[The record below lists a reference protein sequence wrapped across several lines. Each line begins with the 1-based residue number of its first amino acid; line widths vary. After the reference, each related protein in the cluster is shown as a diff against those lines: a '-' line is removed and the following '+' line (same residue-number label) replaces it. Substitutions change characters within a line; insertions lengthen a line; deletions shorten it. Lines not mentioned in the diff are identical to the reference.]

1 MDVKGG
7 QSHVRGGQRRRRD
20 CSDGSMIT
28 DKTECESACK
38 SVGAT
43 AHNKLQNGKPC
54 YRNGQGKCRQNNL
67 FGGGASLICKN
78 GGNQIHAYTLFVF
91 YFVSLNTNLILMA
104 YLIIF
109 IISVIN
115 NQSADMD
122 MDVDPPAF
130 TRLGTEHNLNNMD
143 VTSED
148 GETLAMTR
156 ELRNTGGTYSLYL
169 GVVMQ
174 CIKHF

>member
-1 MDVKGG
+1 M
-7 QSHVRGGQRRRRD
+7 H
-20 CSDGSMIT
+20 I
-28 DKTECESACK
+28 
-38 SVGAT
+38 
-43 AHNKLQNGKPC
+43 
-54 YRNGQGKCRQNNL
+54 L
-67 FGGGASLICKN
+67 FS
-78 GGNQIHAYTLFVF
+78 YSTF
-91 YFVSLNTNLILMA
+91 ILMA

-169 GVVMQ
+169 GVVLNIFNIIS
-174 CIKHF
+174 CKISLLFLFACVHV

>member
-1 MDVKGG
+1 
-7 QSHVRGGQRRRRD
+7 
-20 CSDGSMIT
+20 
-28 DKTECESACK
+28 
-38 SVGAT
+38 
-43 AHNKLQNGKPC
+43 
-54 YRNGQGKCRQNNL
+54 
-67 FGGGASLICKN
+67 
-78 GGNQIHAYTLFVF
+78 
-91 YFVSLNTNLILMA
+91 MA

-109 IISVIN
+109 IISVIY

-174 CIKHF
+174 CILNIFNIISCKISLLFLFACVHV

>member
-1 MDVKGG
+1 M
-7 QSHVRGGQRRRRD
+7 H
-20 CSDGSMIT
+20 I
-28 DKTECESACK
+28 
-38 SVGAT
+38 
-43 AHNKLQNGKPC
+43 
-54 YRNGQGKCRQNNL
+54 L
-67 FGGGASLICKN
+67 FS
-78 GGNQIHAYTLFVF
+78 YSTF
-91 YFVSLNTNLILMA
+91 ILMA

-169 GVVMQ
+169 LILIYHILILNIFNIISCKISLLFLFACVHV
-174 CIKHF
+174 

>member
-1 MDVKGG
+1 
-7 QSHVRGGQRRRRD
+7 
-20 CSDGSMIT
+20 
-28 DKTECESACK
+28 
-38 SVGAT
+38 
-43 AHNKLQNGKPC
+43 
-54 YRNGQGKCRQNNL
+54 
-67 FGGGASLICKN
+67 
-78 GGNQIHAYTLFVF
+78 
-91 YFVSLNTNLILMA
+91 MA

-109 IISVIN
+109 IISVIY

-169 GVVMQ
+169 GVVMLNIFNIIS
-174 CIKHF
+174 CKISLLFLFACVHV